1 MYFYISYIL
10 TYLFSRKT
18 CLNTAD
24 TPFKNIRFV
33 LCSAIVING
42 RIAQLVEQR
51 ARNRKVASS
60 NPVKAYQTFH
70 PSEVDK
76 LVPVVVWPSGLR
88 RGLSM

>member
-1 MYFYISYIL
+1 MYIRKISISTSL
-10 TYLFSRKT
+10 MFLIIIISFI
-18 CLNTAD
+18 
-24 TPFKNIRFV
+24 PFPSNQSIFNNLRLV
-33 LCSAIVING
+33 G

>member
-1 MYFYISYIL
+1 MGVVIL
-10 TYLFSRKT
+10 AKKFRLI
-18 CLNTAD
+18 LVA
-24 TPFKNIRFV
+24 IIV
-33 LCSAIVING
+33 LYD

>member
-1 MYFYISYIL
+1 MQMVKVAEKLNSKSKFSCFLLKLSHHII
-10 TYLFSRKT
+10 TYY
-18 CLNTAD
+18 
-24 TPFKNIRFV
+24 
-33 LCSAIVING
+33 

-51 ARNRKVASS
+51 ARNRKVVSS

-70 PSEVDK
+70 PSKVDK

>member
-1 MYFYISYIL
+1 MNVDMLSIYYCKNHKVYNV
-10 TYLFSRKT
+10 YLY
-18 CLNTAD
+18 N
-24 TPFKNIRFV
+24 V
-33 LCSAIVING
+33 YVYNG

>member
-1 MYFYISYIL
+1 MFCNFVGSNPL
-10 TYLFSRKT
+10 E
-18 CLNTAD
+18 
-24 TPFKNIRFV
+24 IR
-33 LCSAIVING
+33 SG

>member
-1 MYFYISYIL
+1 MSTGRI
-10 TYLFSRKT
+10 
-18 CLNTAD
+18 A
-24 TPFKNIRFV
+24 
-33 LCSAIVING
+33 G

-76 LVPVVVWPSGLR
+76 LVPVVVWPSGTKARTIYVDGSQLC
-88 RGLSM
+88 GFEPA

>member
-1 MYFYISYIL
+1 MLII
-10 TYLFSRKT
+10 
-18 CLNTAD
+18 
-24 TPFKNIRFV
+24 
-33 LCSAIVING
+33 G

>member
-1 MYFYISYIL
+1 MSSGLASGCEAAIHAMY
-10 TYLFSRKT
+10 
-18 CLNTAD
+18 
-24 TPFKNIRFV
+24 NIYEDD
-33 LCSAIVING
+33 S